1 MASKI
6 LRNKPYQNYRTLIKK
21 LKMMKINGKISPV
34 LEFEEWILLKM
45 AILHKAIY
53 GFNEIPWHFSQN

>member
-34 LEFEEWILLKM
+34 LEFEE
-45 AILHKAIY
+45 
-53 GFNEIPWHFSQN
+53 

>member
-6 LRNKPYQNYRTLIKK
+6 LRNKPYQNYKTLIKK
-21 LKMMKINGKISPV
+21 LKMMKINGKLSHV
-34 LEFEEWILLKM
+34 LELKELILLKM

-53 GFNEIPWHFSQN
+53 RFNEIP